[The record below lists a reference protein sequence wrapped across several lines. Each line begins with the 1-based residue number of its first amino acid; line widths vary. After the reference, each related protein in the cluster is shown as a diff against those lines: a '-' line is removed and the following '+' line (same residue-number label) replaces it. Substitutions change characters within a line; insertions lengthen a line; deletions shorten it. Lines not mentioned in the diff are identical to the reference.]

1 MENDGETVVPS
12 TEEEKSAVETPIETT
27 QQEVLDT
34 VVEAENPTDPAQQG
48 VPAVTEQPQ
57 DESPLQEGEPISDKE
72 TDEAK
77 GTIEPEKEVDED
89 QKDQPKDE
97 EVPPTDTGDT
107 SVTENNNE
115 ETDLARTD
123 IENDQVALDENVK
136 TADPSQ
142 PEEELALP
150 QNEQFSSGE
159 NRDENPIEVS
169 AEVLSRG
176 GTPSG
181 PVDAFEGEE
190 VIQPGTPD
198 KEPDER
204 NVIFDDIAAPPRFTR
219 EELVERYHAAIQER
233 ELLNQKN
240 NALQHKLAEYFRRK
254 KTEESRQEVDRNVTD
269 QEQRYMKYMSNLEE
283 LRQQESV
290 EKESYDEQ
298 IEEMKQRKAAKQS
311 LVEEEWKEY
320 CQFKRSIAL
329 SSVNSRSGRPLTM
342 KEFEIYEINEMKKE
356 GEVSQ
361 VRLENI
367 KLRNRL
373 RKRELQLKQ
382 KEELAEGLHLID
394 FEQLKIENQTYNEK
408 IEERNEEL
416 MKLRKKI
423 TSTVQVLTHLKE
435 KLQFV
440 QGENQVARHDLGLIE
455 LEVARKR
462 DILSRTKQ
470 ARDALRH
477 DNSKLRQKCGL
488 LGNPLLLRDY
498 EEGAD
503 EITELS
509 HKLDQLK
516 RYHAELTL
524 SISGVK
530 KKIEQTKAL
539 TQS

>member
-1 MENDGETVVPS
+1 MEESTVDVAPSAEGEEP
-12 TEEEKSAVETPIETT
+12 AVETATETT
-27 QQEVLDT
+27 PEVT
-34 VVEAENPTDPAQQG
+34 AT
-48 VPAVTEQPQ
+48 VTEQ
-57 DESPLQEGEPISDKE
+57 SPTEEVPVPVQEGEQIGSKVNE
-72 TDEAK
+72 EDEK
-77 GTIEPEKEVDED
+77 VEPEKEVTEIETDVPESEEVLPPDGDGPAVIENAEEEED
-89 QKDQPKDE
+89 TQPKNAENENDE
-97 EVPPTDTGDT
+97 AAEPQEEENKPTDP
-107 SVTENNNE
+107 
-115 ETDLARTD
+115 
-123 IENDQVALDENVK
+123 IPDQL
-136 TADPSQ
+136 
-142 PEEELALP
+142 EEEITLP
-150 QNEQFSSGE
+150 QNEQFSSME
-159 NRDENPIEVS
+159 NPEENPIEVS

-176 GTPSG
+176 GTP
-181 PVDAFEGEE
+181 PRHVEAFEGGDI
-190 VIQPGTPD
+190 VQPGTPE

-204 NVIFDDIAAPPRFTR
+204 NVIFDDVVAPPRFTR
-219 EELVERYHAAIQER
+219 EELVERYLAAIHER

-240 NALQHKLAEYFRRK
+240 NTLQHKLAEYFRRK

-290 EKESYDEQ
+290 ERESYNEQ
-298 IEEMKQRKAAKQS
+298 IEDMKQRKVVKQE

-342 KEFEIYEINEMKKE
+342 KEFESYEINEMKKE
-356 GEVSQ
+356 AEVSQ

-455 LEVARKR
+455 VEVARKR

-470 ARDALRH
+470 ARDALRN